1 MEESTGHEMIIHLS
15 QRFSR
20 VMFIFFVNF
29 VSFKYDFL
37 VDAVRVIVKIKKY
50 LPRWFRKIYCMAR
63 YLFRREGLPICGGH
77 AQLIFAGYGQIKST
91 NVLDRLHQACITMY
105 TSYLYMQHLGAGH
118 IFFVLT
124 RVFARFQQSCTLETS
139 LQIFWNSIDS

>member
-1 MEESTGHEMIIHLS
+1 MLCL
-15 QRFSR
+15 FSLY
-20 VMFIFFVNF
+20 IF

-77 AQLIFAGYGQIKST
+77 AQL
-91 NVLDRLHQACITMY
+91 NL
-105 TSYLYMQHLGAGH
+105 YLQVT
-118 IFFVLT
+118 FK
-124 RVFARFQQSCTLETS
+124 
-139 LQIFWNSIDS
+139 